1 MIMQNITVNEVQD
14 RIKAGEKLNILDVR
28 EPNEFAEFNI
38 GGKLYPLGKIQNM
51 QVDELDE
58 WKEQEIIVHCRSGKR
73 SMTACMILDSLGFK
87 NTKNLE
93 GGMLA
98 WQEQHG
104 PVK

>member
-1 MIMQNITVNEVQD
+1 MQNITVKEVKD

-51 QVDELDE
+51 EVDELNA

-73 SMTACMILDSLGFK
+73 SMTACTILDTMGFK

-98 WQEQHG
+98 WQEQEASI
-104 PVK
+104 K